1 MRPTFDNQRHY
12 GLGHAKQV
20 AGYAAV
26 GSIIFTTGIGD
37 GQNGTVRTNFGVDC
51 RDKENIRPAE
61 KGKKN
66 RWSLQNKNPD
76 GAELGSIRE
85 ASS

>member
-1 MRPTFDNQRHY
+1 MNTTVPLEGALSSEKLNSVRPTFDNQRHY

-66 RWSLQNKNPD
+66 R
-76 GAELGSIRE
+76 
-85 ASS
+85 